1 MNFFIRNDTVTSQI
15 KVAEMPVLLK
25 GGKAVE
31 KWR

>member
-15 KVAEMPVLLK
+15 QVAEMPVLLK
-25 GGKAVE
+25 DGKAVE